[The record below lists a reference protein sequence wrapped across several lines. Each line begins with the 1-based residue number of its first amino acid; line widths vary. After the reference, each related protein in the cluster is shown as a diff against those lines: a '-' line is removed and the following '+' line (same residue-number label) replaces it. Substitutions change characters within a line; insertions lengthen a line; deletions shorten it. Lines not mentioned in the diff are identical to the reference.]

1 MFHKVHRRLTV
12 FCTFIT
18 SIIFLVMSLLYLYV
32 SENNMKENAR
42 MTFENDLYNLVNTL
56 YDTDVIS
63 ARYLSSLEEQ
73 GGYIISIADNG
84 SPLLYGTLRDDASSK
99 KKLALIEEA
108 KVSHP
113 FPLSEIAPEKLI
125 LSDGN
130 TYDFCRFLLQKD
142 YGQLDITVLSDTS
155 GLSERLIKQR
165 LFFCGIF
172 LCVILFL
179 LIFFDRLTNTLL
191 SPVIENQKRQTQFIA
206 SASHELRTPLS
217 VVLSCA
223 SLLYDASPAEQT
235 RLCGLINEEGA
246 MIKQLIDE
254 MLLLANSDQHNFTL
268 QKKPVPLDTLV
279 LDTAEA
285 FETMAHDKK
294 LKLSVRL
301 CEDVLPLCFC
311 DEFRIRQL
319 LSSLIHNAISY
330 TPKGSITV
338 SLSYEKEHFVIQV
351 IDTGVGIP
359 DGDKKRIFERFYRA
373 DQARSEKEH
382 FGLGLSIAMEIAKA
396 HKGTL
401 RVADTPGGGST
412 FILSLPA

>member
-84 SPLLYGTLRDDASSK
+84 SPLLYGTLSDDATSQ

-113 FPLSEIAPEKLI
+113 FPLSGIAPEKLI

-130 TYDFCRFLLQKD
+130 TYDFCRFVLQKD

-191 SPVIENQKRQTQFIA
+191 APVIENQKKQTQFIA

-223 SLLYDASPAEQT
+223 ALLYDASPAEQT

-246 MIKQLIDE
+246 MMKQLIDE

-268 QKKPVPLDTLV
+268 QKKHVPLDTLV
-279 LDTAEA
+279 LDTAET
-285 FETMAHDKK
+285 FETMTYGKK

-301 CEDVLPLCFC
+301 CEDELPLCFC

-338 SLSYEKEHFVIQV
+338 ALSYEKEHFVIQV

-359 DGDKKRIFERFYRA
+359 DSDKKRIFERFYRA